1 VSHRDIQD
9 CVGSAVP
16 VLEKEFGMSHQDKA
30 AGIVVDHQAIKHVFD
45 WLLRPALFVGTKV
58 RGGAS

>member
-1 VSHRDIQD
+1 
-9 CVGSAVP
+9 
-16 VLEKEFGMSHQDKA
+16 MSHQDKA